1 MNRSQKVIFAL
12 VGVAMALGMAS
23 CNNDACP
30 GNGTSLPLAVFYDS
44 QTDKE
49 VNVSNLT
56 VRGIGA
62 IGDSLLLDKQTAS
75 RVYLPFIMS
84 LNTTQ
89 FCIDYNVEN
98 LPCDTLT
105 FNYSAVPVFVSREC
119 GAMYNFVISGYS
131 STTHVL
137 DSIVMPHNVI
147 NYEDRVT
154 IKLYITA
161 S

>member
-1 MNRSQKVIFAL
+1 MNKAQKLIFAL
-12 VGVAMALGMAS
+12 LAATMTFAIAG

-44 QTDKE
+44 NTGKE
-49 VNVSNLT
+49 VSLSNIS
-56 VRGIGA
+56 VCGIGA
-62 IGDSLLLDKQTAS
+62 IGDSLLLEKETAS

-84 LNTTQ
+84 RNTCQ
-89 FCIDYNVEN
+89 FCIDYNIDN
-98 LPCDTLT
+98 APHDTLT

-119 GAMYNFVISGYS
+119 GAMYNFVVNSYS
-131 STTHVL
+131 TTTHVI

-147 NYEDRVT
+147 NNEDRVT
-154 IKLYITA
+154 VKIYVTA